1 MPCSG
6 AAAGRCLHSG
16 RMSVFSRSKKRESVN
31 RMQNKNGSTGS
42 KKNGNT
48 TGGKRGAD
56 QEKNQGGSRQP
67 DYTPLFTGRTRLIVS
82 VLLFAAFLLAS
93 VLLRMGE
100 DPAEGQEAWQE
111 NETWQDGAGQG
122 FTSRSGGEDSMEV
135 HFIDVGQGDATLIL
149 CDGTAMLIDCADN
162 SQGTRIQDYLQKQ
175 GVEKLDYLVLTH
187 PDSDHIGGAPV
198 IIEKFEI
205 DRVFMSNFEK
215 SNKTYMKVI
224 QSLDNRLLKWS
235 TPEVGS
241 TWQLGS
247 AQFTILAPNDT
258 YSDPNE
264 ASIALIIRN
273 GDNTFLFTG
282 DAEDDAEDDMLE
294 NGLDLRA
301 DVYQAGHHGSRS
313 SSKDEFLDEVSP
325 VYAVISCAEGNSY
338 GHPHA
343 ATLNKFRERG
353 ILVFRTDE
361 QGSIVAVSDGTTIT
375 WNCAPSDTWKAGE
388 PTGSGK

>member
-1 MPCSG
+1 MPPLH
-6 AAAGRCLHSG
+6 GR
-16 RMSVFSRSKKRESVN
+16 
-31 RMQNKNGSTGS
+31 
-42 KKNGNT
+42 
-48 TGGKRGAD
+48 A
-56 QEKNQGGSRQP
+56 
-67 DYTPLFTGRTRLIVS
+67 RLIVS
-82 VLLFAAFLLAS
+82 VLLFAAFLLAAA
-93 VLLRMGE
+93 LQRMGQE
-100 DPAEGQEAWQE
+100 PAADAQAYR
-111 NETWQDGAGQG
+111 QDAAAQG
-122 FTSRSGGEDSMEV
+122 NPKGNSFGDSLEV

-149 CDGTAMLIDCADN
+149 CGESAMLIDCADS
-162 SQGTRIQDYLQKQ
+162 SQGTKIQDYLQKR
-175 GVEKLDYLVLTH
+175 GVERLDYLILTH

-205 DRVFMSNFEK
+205 DRVFMSNYEK
-215 SNKTYMKVI
+215 SNKTYLKVI

-258 YSDPNE
+258 YSSPNE
-264 ASIALIIRN
+264 ASIALLIQN
-273 GDNTFLFTG
+273 GKNTFLFTG
-282 DAEDDAEDDMLE
+282 DAEEKAEEDMLE
-294 NGLDLRA
+294 NGLDLQA

-313 SSKDEFLDEVSP
+313 SSGEAFLDAVSP

-353 ILVFRTDE
+353 IQVFRTDE

-375 WNCAPSDTWKAGE
+375 WNCAPSDTWRAGE
-388 PTGSGK
+388 PTGSGR